1 MYLKYKIKS
10 LYWDLRARCQ
20 RFMRG
25 YSYGDVWNMDD
36 WFIRTLKPM
45 LTHLRD
51 YGCGVPLD
59 FEFHEDQWN
68 AILSEMID
76 CLKLMDEDN
85 AKKHLGFNTAKDVC
99 NMTIEDIRKRKDLME
114 KNKNR
119 FFELFSKY
127 FYNLWD

>member
-1 MYLKYKIKS
+1 MYIKYKIKS
-10 LYWDLRARCQ
+10 IYWDLRARCQ

-68 AILSEMID
+68 NTLSEMID
-76 CLKLMDEDN
+76 CLKMMDEDN
-85 AKKHLGFNTAKDVC
+85 VEKSMGFVTFEDVC
-99 NMTIEDIRKRKDLME
+99 NMKREDFLKRDEIME